1 LQGNAGAAPLV
12 PAKRMNINK
21 KPLLPLADDQ
31 TFSDHQGRPNFL
43 RILAHSRAALKAC
56 LLFDQVLAQG
66 RLTPQQRE
74 QIALTVSEIIGCS
87 YSLSMHCARS
97 RKLGMSG
104 EDIRLARKAKASS
117 PQAKAMLRFTQVM
130 VLQRGEI
137 SPEEFQALRQ
147 TGFSKAQII
156 EIITVIGQ
164 SLFTNYFNTAV
175 RTAVDF
181 PLVTPGMEGPDEVD
195 PPAPGRPVEIPVNQT

>member
-1 LQGNAGAAPLV
+1 
-12 PAKRMNINK
+12 MNIHK
-21 KPLLPLADDQ
+21 KTLLPLLPLTDDQ
-31 TFSDHQGRPNFL
+31 TLSDHHRMPNFL
-43 RILAHSRAALKAC
+43 RILAHSPAALKAC
-56 LLFDQVLAQG
+56 LLFDQMLAQG

-74 QIALTVSEIIGCS
+74 QISLVVSEIIGCS

-97 RKLGMSG
+97 RNLGLSA
-104 EDIRLARKAKASS
+104 EEIRLARKGKAPD
-117 PQAKAMLRFTQVM
+117 PQTKAMLRFAQVM

-147 TGFSKAQII
+147 NGFTNAQII
-156 EIITVIGQ
+156 EIITVIGR

-181 PLVTPGMEGPDEVD
+181 PLVTPGVDAPDVID
-195 PPAPGRPVEIPVNQT
+195 PPVPADRPGTPSITHKQPSK